1 MTIIWCM
8 VPKIWSATE
17 RVFVILDRF
26 LHFTTLW
33 TQKVKFWKN
42 EKRHQEILSFYYPK
56 NQNSEKMKKKRLE
69 KLSFYICP
77 SYHVWFLR
85 YGEWWTQFFVI
96 LDQFLAFF
104 TPLTTWKIK
113 TLKNKKASGVI
124 IILHKC
130 TKSHDHMLH
139 CSFYIPS
146 PTPGSRQNLRFSG
159 ILTKK
164 YVLFPDFYCKKVTF
178 SPESSWKYF
187 FQDSTSQ
194 LTS

>member
-17 RVFVILDRF
+17 RVFCHFGPFFAFYNPMDPKNQILKKWKKTPGHIII
-26 LHFTTLW
+26 LLSE
-33 TQKVKFWKN
+33 KSKFWKN
-42 EKRHQEILSFYYPK
+42 E
-56 NQNSEKMKKKRLE
+56 KKRLE
-69 KLSFYICP
+69 KLSFFICP
-77 SYHVWFLR
+77 SYHLWFLR

-96 LDQFLAFF
+96 LDDFLAFF

-113 TLKNKKASGVI
+113 TLKNKKTPGVI

-178 SPESSWKYF
+178 CPESSWKYF